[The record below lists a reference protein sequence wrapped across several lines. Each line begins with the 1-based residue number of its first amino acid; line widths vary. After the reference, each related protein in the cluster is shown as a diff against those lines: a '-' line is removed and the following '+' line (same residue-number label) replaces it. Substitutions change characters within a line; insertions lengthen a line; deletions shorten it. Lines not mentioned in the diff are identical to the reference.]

1 MRPEHGWQARWP
13 QMPDS
18 LSGLHWDENYSDF
31 HGNPYDCLKRG
42 KERLR
47 GELEQED
54 EWFPS

>member
-1 MRPEHGWQARWP
+1 
-13 QMPDS
+13 MPDS

-47 GELEQED
+47 GELEQEE